1 MNERIATPRDRSRMI
16 VSGIRAA
23 LLTQGSA
30 TKVELS
36 RMLGISFPT
45 IGKFLAEMERDGEL
59 LPAGLDESSGGR
71 RAQRYAYNPDHMLG
85 LALFLEKNETNYM
98 IFNCLGEA
106 KAHGKT
112 SSLLSEDVE
121 SLAVYIE
128 RIVAEHPNIRA
139 LSVGVPGA
147 VNNGRIIF
155 IPNYEAY
162 HDLDLKSCLEGRLSI
177 PVVVENDMNAAVLG
191 FSDKKSDR
199 VDPSLVY
206 LYFGQN
212 GPGSGILVNGDVVRG
227 STYFAGEVSFLPQYD
242 DRNFYQALDRSRA
255 STDGRPN
262 EGQLIEGH
270 PIEGHA
276 IEGHLIEGHLIEG
289 HLTEGQLDAVARL
302 VASFAAIL
310 NPHAIIFCRDEAD
323 GTLLERIAERSAAYV
338 PTEHLPRLTA
348 SDWRQ
353 DYLNGLQALGLQ
365 LMISGASV

>member
-30 TKVELS
+30 TKIELS

-45 IGKFLAEMERDGEL
+45 IGKFLAEMESDGEL

-71 RAQRYAYNPDHMLG
+71 RAQRYAYNPEHMLG
-85 LALFLEKNETNYM
+85 LALFLEKSESNYL

-106 KAHGKT
+106 KERGKT
-112 SSLLSEDVE
+112 SSLLGEDVG
-121 SLAVYIE
+121 SLTAYIE
-128 RIVAEHPNIRA
+128 SIVARHPTIRA
-139 LSVGVPGA
+139 LSVGVPGS

-162 HDLDLKSCLEGRLSI
+162 HDLDLKSCLEERLSI

-191 FSDKKSDR
+191 FSDKKNDR
-199 VDPSLVY
+199 VNPSLVY

-212 GPGSGILVNGDVVRG
+212 GPGAGILVNGDIVRG

-242 DRNFYQALDRSRA
+242 DRNFYQALDRMHTSA
-255 STDGRPN
+255 DGRLS
-262 EGQLIEGH
+262 EV
-270 PIEGHA
+270 
-276 IEGHLIEGHLIEG
+276 
-289 HLTEGQLDAVARL
+289 QLDAVARL
-302 VASFAAIL
+302 VASFTAML
-310 NPHAIIFCRDEAD
+310 NPHAIVFCNDEAD
-323 GTLLERIAERSAAYV
+323 GILLERIAERSAVYV
-338 PTEHLPRLTA
+338 PAAHLPRLTA

-353 DYLNGLQALGLQ
+353 DYLNGLQALGLH